1 MRNWNSCTGGKDW
14 FQCKLRAYLWGIET
28 LQRKASI
35 YGETKLRAYLWG
47 IETKVAIKAPEVFV
61 WSCEP
66 TYEELKLEGTSLE
79 KPLQYI
85 VASLPMRNWNY
96 LQANKN
102 KKQLGCEPT
111 YEELKRKNW
120 TTYWIFCSKLRAYL
134 WGIETDIKL
143 PLMSIVH
150 SLRAYLWGIETSSF
164 SKIKLPYSLLRAYL
178 WGIETRKSSIE
189 ARRLS
194 RLRAYLWGI
203 ETKKKK
209 RIEITIFTIASLPMR
224 NWNIRRRNQQGF

>member
-1 MRNWNSCTGGKDW
+1 MRNWNYQSIGHH
-14 FQCKLRAYLWGIET
+14 Q
-28 LQRKASI
+28 KAFP
-35 YGETKLRAYLWG
+35 G
-47 IETKVAIKAPEVFV
+47 
-61 WSCEP
+61 CEP

-134 WGIETDIKL
+134 WGIETDIML

-178 WGIETRKSSIE
+178 WGIETSIWQKE
-189 ARRLS
+189 KLIYRCV
-194 RLRAYLWGI
+194 
-203 ETKKKK
+203 
-209 RIEITIFTIASLPMR
+209 ASLPMR
-224 NWNIRRRNQQGF
+224 NWKM